1 MSPETQLF
9 GVFNHI
15 PMGIVLSIIAL
26 LLIASFFITSAD
38 SATFVLGMQT
48 TFGSLNPS
56 SMVKV
61 TWGVAQALIAFVLLL
76 AGGGD
81 GSKALNAIQSA
92 AIISAFP
99 FSFVVIMMMI
109 SFYKDANQERK
120 FLGLT
125 LTPNKH
131 RLQDYVR
138 YQQEDYE
145 SDILEKENLEE
156 IKKRRIIV
164 INFKAYK
171 CELTFILIG
180 FLLINLNGIDNHS
193 QLIIFT
199 YCTIS

>member
-9 GVFNHI
+9 GVFNHMPI
-15 PMGIVLSIIAL
+15 GTILSIIAL

-56 SMVKV
+56 SLVKV
-61 TWGVAQALIAFVLLL
+61 TWGIAQALIAFVLLL

-81 GSKALNAIQSA
+81 GSKALNSIQSA

-131 RLQDYVR
+131 RLQDYVK

-145 SDILEKENLEE
+145 SDILEKEKLEE
-156 IKKRRIIV
+156 IKKKK
-164 INFKAYK
+164 N
-171 CELTFILIG
+171 
-180 FLLINLNGIDNHS
+180 S
-193 QLIIFT
+193 
-199 YCTIS
+199 

>member
-1 MSPETQLF
+1 
-9 GVFNHI
+9 
-15 PMGIVLSIIAL
+15 
-26 LLIASFFITSAD
+26 
-38 SATFVLGMQT
+38 MQT

-56 SMVKV
+56 SLVKV

-109 SFYKDANQERK
+109 SFYKDANKERK

-131 RLQDYVR
+131 RLQEYVK

-145 SDILEKENLEE
+145 TDILEKEKLEE
-156 IKKRRIIV
+156 IKKKKNSV
-164 INFKAYK
+164 
-171 CELTFILIG
+171 
-180 FLLINLNGIDNHS
+180 
-193 QLIIFT
+193 
-199 YCTIS
+199 